1 VAYKT
6 GENKMKKIIALLLQL
21 TLIFALAACSAV
33 GTASGTTSQ
42 TAAESVTADAAA
54 VVVSPLS
61 VEYDSEDLNPSTDAS
76 ATIQLNGDSI
86 STEGVGAT
94 VNGGSVTITAA
105 GTYNISGTLNDGQI
119 IVDTEDEGAVNLV
132 LNGATINNSTSA
144 PIYVRS
150 ADKTVITLADGTQNA
165 VTDGAAYTYDDAEA
179 EEPNAA
185 IFSKDDL
192 TINGG
197 GSLTV
202 TANFNDGITSKDD
215 LKITGGVI
223 TVNAV
228 NDGIRGRNY
237 LAVKDGT
244 ITVNALGD
252 GLQSN
257 NDEDATKGYVLIE
270 GGTINLNTGMD
281 GIQAETQLTVSGGTL
296 NIFTGVGSTINYELE
311 NSAKGLRAGMD
322 ITITGGTINIDSA
335 DDAIHSNGS
344 LTMDGGDITIASG
357 DDGIHSDATLTINN
371 GTVNITKSYEGIE
384 SEIITLNGGTI
395 HLIAA
400 DDGLNA
406 AGGADGSS
414 VNGRAGENP
423 FAESGNAYI
432 YINGGYLYVDSVG
445 DGIDSNGSIEM
456 TAGTAIVN
464 GPTNNGNGPLD
475 YNGTFNIS
483 GGYFLAVGSSGM
495 AQNASESSTQYSV
508 LYGFDT
514 MQAAGTLIR
523 IENESSEEILTF
535 APAKSYQSVVLSSP
549 ELGNG
554 SYVLY
559 SGGASSGSSMDG
571 LYSDGTYT
579 AGTQVATFTVSSVV
593 TSTGTVGGFGG
604 GGPRGG
610 PGEMPGGG
618 QPPQPMQ

>member
-1 VAYKT
+1 
-6 GENKMKKIIALLLQL
+6 MKKIITLLLQIA
-21 TLIFALAACSAV
+21 LIFSIAACSAV
-33 GTASGTTSQ
+33 GTGSGTESQ
-42 TAAESVTADAAA
+42 LSAESID
-54 VVVSPLS
+54 VSPLS
-61 VEYDSEDLNPSTDAS
+61 VEYESEDLNPSTDATAS
-76 ATIQLNGDSI
+76 IQLNGDSI
-86 STEGVGAT
+86 AVEGVGAE
-94 VNGGSVTITAA
+94 VDGSSVTITAA
-105 GTYNISGTLNDGQI
+105 GTYNISGTLNNGQVL
-119 IVDTEDEGAVNLV
+119 VDTEDEGAVNLV
-132 LNGATINNSTSA
+132 LNDATINKATSA

-150 ADKTVITLADGTQNA
+150 ADKVVITLSDGTQNY
-165 VTDGAAYTYDDAEA
+165 VTDGATYTYDDAEA

-215 LKITGGVI
+215 LKITSGTI

-257 NDEDATKGYVLIE
+257 NDTEAEKGYILIE
-270 GGTINLNTGMD
+270 GGTLNLNTGMD
-281 GIQAETQLTVSGGTL
+281 GIQAETRLTVSGGTL
-296 NIFTGVGSTINYELE
+296 NLFTGGGSGINFELE
-311 NSAKGLRAGMD
+311 NSAKGLRAGTD
-322 ITITGGTINIDSA
+322 INITGGLINIDSA
-335 DDAIHSNGS
+335 DDSIHSNGS
-344 LTMDGGDITIASG
+344 LTMDGGEVSISSG
-357 DDGIHSDATLTINN
+357 DDGIHSDATLTINS
-371 GTVNITKSYEGIE
+371 GTVNIAKSYEGIE
-384 SEIITLNGGTI
+384 SEIITINGGTI
-395 HLIAA
+395 HLVAA

-423 FAESGNAYI
+423 FAETGNAYI
-432 YINGGYLYVDSVG
+432 HINGGYIYVDAAG
-445 DGIDSNGSIEM
+445 DGVDSNVSIDM
-456 TAGTAIVN
+456 TAGTVIVN
-464 GPTNNGNGPLD
+464 GPTNDGNGPLD

-495 AQNASESSTQYSV
+495 AQNASASSTQYSV

-523 IENESSEEILTF
+523 IENESGEEILTF

-579 AGTQVATFTVSSVV
+579 AGTQVATFTISSVV
-593 TSTGTVGGFGG
+593 TSTGMVGGFGG

-610 PGEMPGGG
+610 PGGMPGGG

>member
-1 VAYKT
+1 
-6 GENKMKKIIALLLQL
+6 MKKIIALLLQL
-21 TLIFALAACSAV
+21 TFIFAITACSVMGADS
-33 GTASGTTSQ
+33 GTASQ
-42 TAAESVTADAAA
+42 AAAESVTTDVAA

-86 STEGVGAT
+86 TFEGVGAT
-94 VNGGSVTITAA
+94 INGSSVTITAA
-105 GTYNISGTLNDGQI
+105 GTYNISGMLHDGQI

-132 LNGATINNSTSA
+132 LNNATINNATSA
-144 PIYVRS
+144 PIYIRS
-150 ADKTVITLADGTQNA
+150 ANKTIITLADGTQNS

-215 LKITGGVI
+215 LKITSGVI

-281 GIQAETQLTVSGGTL
+281 GIQAETQLTVSSGTL

-311 NSAKGLRAGMD
+311 NSAKGLRAGVD

-344 LTMDGGDITIASG
+344 LTMDGSDITIASG
-357 DDGIHSDATLTINN
+357 DDGIHADATLTINN
-371 GTVNITKSYEGIE
+371 GTVNIAKSYEGIE
-384 SEIITLNGGTI
+384 SEIITLNDGTI
-395 HLIAA
+395 RLVAA

-423 FAESGNAYI
+423 FAETGNAYI
-432 YINGGYLYVDSVG
+432 YINGGYLYVNAVG

-456 TAGTAIVN
+456 TSGTAIVN

-475 YNGTFNIS
+475 YNGTFNTT
-483 GGYFLAVGSSGM
+483 GGYLVVVGSSGM
-495 AQNASESSTQYSV
+495 AQAPSTLSTQYSV
-508 LYGFDT
+508 MYGFEAV
-514 MQAAGTLIR
+514 QSAGTMVH
-523 IENESSEEILTF
+523 IETENGEELLTF
-535 APAKSYQSVVLSSP
+535 IPTKEYQSVLFSSP
-549 ELGNG
+549 DLANG
-554 SYVLY
+554 STYVIY
-559 SGGASSGSSMDG
+559 VGGTSTGTAVDG
-571 LYSDGTYT
+571 LYSDGTHS
-579 AGTQVATFTVSSVV
+579 AGSQVASFAISSIV
-593 TSTGTVGGFGG
+593 TSAGVSGGMGGPGG
-604 GGPRGG
+604 GG
-610 PGEMPGGG
+610 MPGGA
-618 QPPQPMQ
+618 QPPQQPVQ

>member
-1 VAYKT
+1 
-6 GENKMKKIIALLLQL
+6 MKKIIAILLQII
-21 TLIFALAACSAV
+21 LIFSIAACSAV
-33 GTASGTTSQ
+33 GTVSGAESQ
-42 TAAESVTADAAA
+42 TAAESVTTDIAA
-54 VVVSPLS
+54 VIVSPMS
-61 VEYDSEDLNPSTDAS
+61 VEYDSEDLNPSADVTAS
-76 ATIQLNGDSI
+76 IQLNGDSI
-86 STEGVGAT
+86 AVEGIGAE
-94 VNGGSVTITAA
+94 VNGDSVTITAA
-105 GTYNISGTLNDGQI
+105 GTYNISGALNDGQI
-119 IVDTEDEGAVNLV
+119 IVDTEDEGTINLV
-132 LNGATINNSTSA
+132 LNNATINNATSA
-144 PIYVRS
+144 PIYIRN
-150 ADKTVITLADGTQNA
+150 ADKTIITLADGTQNY

-197 GSLTV
+197 GALTV

-228 NDGIRGRNY
+228 NDGIRGRDM

-270 GGTINLNTGMD
+270 GGTLNLNTGMD

-296 NIFTGVGSTINYELE
+296 NIFTGGGSGINYELE
-311 NSAKGLRAGMD
+311 NSAKGLKAVVD
-322 ITITGGTINIDSA
+322 ITINGGLINIDSA
-335 DDAIHSNGS
+335 DDALHSNGS
-344 LTMDGGDITIASG
+344 LTMSGGEVSISSG
-357 DDGIHSDATLTINN
+357 DDGIHADATLTIDS
-371 GTVNITKSYEGIE
+371 GTINIAKSYEGIE

-395 HLIAA
+395 HLVAA

-432 YINGGYLYVDSVG
+432 HINGGYLYLDSAG
-445 DGIDSNGSIEM
+445 DGVDSNGSIDM
-456 TAGTAIVN
+456 TAGTVIVN
-464 GPTNNGNGPLD
+464 GPTNDGNGPLD
-475 YNGTFNIS
+475 YNGTFNIN
-483 GGYFLAVGSSGM
+483 GGFFVAVGSSGM
-495 AQNASESSTQYSV
+495 AQNASASSTQYSV

-514 MQAAGTLIR
+514 AQAAGAIIR
-523 IENESSEEILTF
+523 IESESGEEILTF

-554 SYVLY
+554 SYILY
-559 SGGASSGSSMDG
+559 SGGTSDGASVDG
-571 LYSDGTYT
+571 LYSDGNYSE
-579 AGTQVATFTVSSVV
+579 GTQVASFTISSVV
-593 TSTGTVGGFGG
+593 TSVGAVGGFGG
-604 GGPRGG
+604 GPGGGG
-610 PGEMPGGG
+610 PGEIPGGG
-618 QPPQPMQ
+618 QPLQPPAQ